1 MATLQLRV
9 DDSLKAKAD
18 ALFSSL
24 GLDTSTAV
32 RIFLASS
39 IENNGLPFA
48 VRHKAEPLSLETA
61 VSDSRNRTNLHGP
74 FKTAQEAVASML
86 EEIVYTNRMKR
97 DVKLMKKR
105 GRNLEKL
112 VEVLNLLASGNPL
125 PQKYKDH
132 RLTGNLNDFR
142 ECHIEPDWLLM
153 YQIFENELILSAT
166 ATGSLSDLLG
176 K

>member
-1 MATLQLRV
+1 M

-61 VSDSRNRTNLHGP
+61 VSDSRNRTNLYGP
-74 FKTAQEAVASML
+74 FKTAQEAISSML
-86 EEIVYTNRMKR
+86 E
-97 DVKLMKKR
+97 D
-105 GRNLEKL
+105 
-112 VEVLNLLASGNPL
+112 
-125 PQKYKDH
+125 
-132 RLTGNLNDFR
+132 
-142 ECHIEPDWLLM
+142 
-153 YQIFENELILSAT
+153 
-166 ATGSLSDLLG
+166 
-176 K
+176 

>member
-9 DDSLKAKAD
+9 DDSLKSKAD

-48 VRHKAEPLSLETA
+48 VRHKANPLSLETA
-61 VSDSRNRTNLHGP
+61 VSDSRNHTNLHGP

-86 EEIVYTNRMKR
+86 E
-97 DVKLMKKR
+97 D
-105 GRNLEKL
+105 
-112 VEVLNLLASGNPL
+112 
-125 PQKYKDH
+125 
-132 RLTGNLNDFR
+132 
-142 ECHIEPDWLLM
+142 
-153 YQIFENELILSAT
+153 
-166 ATGSLSDLLG
+166 
-176 K
+176 